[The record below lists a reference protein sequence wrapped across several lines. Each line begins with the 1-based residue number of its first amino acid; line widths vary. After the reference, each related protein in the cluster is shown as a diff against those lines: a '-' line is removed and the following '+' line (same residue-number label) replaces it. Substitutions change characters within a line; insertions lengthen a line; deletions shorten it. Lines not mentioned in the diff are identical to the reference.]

1 MNDIIGLIQEY
12 GFSAIAALLILGT
25 CIQISPIKIN
35 PLSWIGKMIKKGLSW
50 FGRQLTSELAAEI
63 KETQSDLK
71 EHLVQADKR
80 FEAEEKARD
89 IGMMKQLRWE
99 ILSFGISVKTEK
111 YRKEEFDH
119 IFEAHEDYEKLIKKN
134 GVKNGQTDRA
144 MALIHKVYAE
154 RQNDPDF

>member
-1 MNDIIGLIQEY
+1 MKEIIEIIQTH
-12 GFSAIAALLILGT
+12 GTTAAAGLLIL
-25 CIQISPIKIN
+25 CACVQISPIKIN
-35 PLSWIGKMIKKGLSW
+35 PLSWIGRLIKKGLNW
-50 FGRQLTSELAAEI
+50 FGKQLTSELAEEI

-89 IGMMKQLRWE
+89 IVNMKQLRWE
-99 ILSFGISVKTEK
+99 ILDFGNSVKTK
-111 YRKEEFDH
+111 TYRKEAFDH

-144 MALIHKVYAE
+144 MALINQVYKE
-154 RQNDPDF
+154 RQNDPEF